1 MRTIMPATHLDTY
14 QIRVLT
20 ATDIPAIERLLDTSE
35 YIYQRFTL
43 NELSLLLK
51 HYPAVGMFNGVTMH
65 SFLLAQSVNAPTA
78 WIGGFGVSWTESR
91 HYLDIL
97 SKLLDTLSTH
107 LVVQGVKH
115 LHYSGNDSERDWLRD
130 VLLKHG
136 FMPYRRLYSY
146 DKYDYSIP
154 AQGNQRVLV
163 RQVNTRG
170 KWGQPGDM
178 AALLSIEQACFEDLW
193 RYDAAGFTDIASTH
207 PYFVVA
213 ELNGKVVGYQFNALD
228 SDYGYLVRIAVHPS
242 AEGQQIGVR
251 LMAEAIRFF
260 QSERVTRIMLN
271 SQDNNTHAHR
281 LYEWFG
287 FVRIEQMGFV
297 LRKVL

>member
-1 MRTIMPATHLDTY
+1 MPATHLDTY
-14 QIRVLT
+14 QIRLLT
-20 ATDIPAIERLLDTSE
+20 TSDIPAVERLLRTSE

-43 NELSLLLK
+43 NELPLLLK

-97 SKLLDTLSTH
+97 FRLLDALSSH
-107 LVVQGVKH
+107 LVAQGVQQ
-115 LHYSGNDSERDWLRD
+115 LHYSGTDSERDWLRD
-130 VLLKHG
+130 MLLKHG
-136 FMPYRRLYSY
+136 FLPYRRLYSY
-146 DKYDYSIP
+146 DKYDYNIP
-154 AQGNQRVLV
+154 AQGNQQVLV
-163 RQVNTRG
+163 RQVSIKGRWDKTR
-170 KWGQPGDM
+170 DM
-178 AALLSIEQACFEDLW
+178 TALLALEQACFEDLW
-193 RYDAAGFTDIASTH
+193 RYDAAGFMDIAATH
-207 PYFVVA
+207 PYFVVV
-213 ELNGKVVGYQFNALD
+213 ELKGKVVGYQFNALD

-260 QSERVTRIMLN
+260 ERERVTRIMLN

-287 FVRIEQMGFV
+287 FVRIQQMGFV